1 MYVLPVEP
9 PCPIRSP
16 LRIGRPSPWQ
26 CILGAMSHAMEN
38 KQPAQPP
45 KKRTNTSTAKKKTQ
59 AGRGKGWK
67 LFLTIAIPIAVLI
80 LAIPA
85 VVFAVA
91 YARTD
96 IPTPDQLATP
106 QVTYIYASDS
116 ETQLA
121 RVVPPDGNRIQVSLD
136 EIPQTMQDAIIAAE
150 DREFYTNPGFSIS
163 GYMRAGLGLLT
174 GNESAGG
181 GSTITQQYVKNALV
195 GNERT
200 ISRKLRELVASA
212 KMTREWSKDQIL
224 EAYLNTVYFGRNAY
238 GVASAAQAYF
248 GKNLS
253 TLTQEEAA
261 VLAAAVQR
269 PSVLDPWVNWDEAFD
284 RWNYVMDG
292 MVVIGAMD
300 QNARNNSE
308 YPATIDPEENQSFT
322 IAEGPNGLIEQRVH
336 DELVALGFDDNTINT
351 AGLRVTTTIDPT
363 VQESVVAAARAGME
377 GEMENMRT
385 AVVSLE
391 PDTGAIRGYYG
402 GEDPN
407 GWDYAN
413 APLQTG
419 STFKIFGLTAAIHQG
434 IPLSKMY
441 SSAPVQTGSATVN
454 NADGETC
461 GTCTIQTALKMS
473 LNTSFIRLQRDL
485 KNGADDTAAM
495 AYQLGVSRDM
505 DLQEDNGHS
514 ADGVILGMY
523 PVRPLDMAQG
533 LSTLTNDGIYH
544 KAHFVQRVE
553 NAEGDVLYTAK
564 DDPGERRIEKNTA
577 NAVTAAMLPIAA
589 WSGGNV
595 LAGGRQSA
603 NKTGTVEYPNE
614 YGTKDAW
621 MIGSTPQLATAVWVG
636 TTDNSRLVN
645 SWGASVYGAGIPAT
659 IWRTAMNGALVNADF
674 EQFTIPVNVGYN
686 SAPEAVNTGG
696 GTWNS
701 TSGSSTA
708 TSGANGPDGNGNG
721 NGNGNGGGNAGGN
734 NGGGGGASEP
744 GAAAPAAPDPNTIV
758 IPDEVVQGIE
768 DLLGVG

>member
-1 MYVLPVEP
+1 
-9 PCPIRSP
+9 
-16 LRIGRPSPWQ
+16 
-26 CILGAMSHAMEN
+26 MSHALEN
-38 KQPAQPP
+38 KPAPEP
-45 KKRTNTSTAKKKTQ
+45 KRQRTRTRRSATKGN
-59 AGRGKGWK
+59 GWK
-67 LFLTIAIPIAVLI
+67 LALGIIVPILVL
-80 LAIPA
+80 LLVVPTA
-85 VVFAVA
+85 VFAIA
-91 YARTD
+91 YSRTD
-96 IPTPDQLATP
+96 IPTPDHLTTP
-106 QVTYIYASDS
+106 QMTYIYARDG
-116 ETQLA
+116 ETQIA
-121 RVVPPDGNRIQVSLD
+121 RVVPQDGNRVQVSLD
-136 EIPQTMQDAIIAAE
+136 EIPQTMKDAIIAAE
-150 DREFYTNPGFSIS
+150 DREFYTNPGFSVS
-163 GYMRAGLGLLT
+163 GYLRAGLGLLT

-200 ISRKLRELVASA
+200 INRKLRELVASA

-238 GVASAAQAYF
+238 GVASAAKAYF
-248 GKNLS
+248 DKDLG
-253 TLTQEEAA
+253 TLTAEEAA

-269 PSVLDPWVNWDEAFD
+269 PSVLEPWVNWDEAFD

-308 YPATIDPEENQSFT
+308 YPATIDPAENNSFT
-322 IAEGPNGLIEQRVH
+322 IAEGPNGLIKQRVY
-336 DELVALGFDDNTINT
+336 DELLALGFDENTINT
-351 AGLRVTTTIDPT
+351 AGLRITTTIDPV
-363 VQESVVAAARAGME
+363 VQEGVVTAARNGLQYE
-377 GEMENMRT
+377 SENMRT
-385 AVVSLE
+385 AVVSIE
-391 PDTGAIRGYYG
+391 PQTGAIRGYYG
-402 GEDPN
+402 GEDSN

-419 STFKIFGLTAAIHQG
+419 STFKIFGLTAAVHQG

-441 SSAPVQTGSATVN
+441 SSAPVQTGNATVN

-473 LNTSFIRLQRDL
+473 LNTSFIRMQKDL

-533 LSTLTNDGIYH
+533 LSTLTADGIYH
-544 KAHFVQRVE
+544 KAHFVQRITDA
-553 NAEGDVLYTAK
+553 NGDELYTDAGLK
-564 DDPGERRIEKNTA
+564 GERRIEKNTA
-577 NAVTAAMLPIAA
+577 NAVTASMLPIAA

-595 LAGGRQSA
+595 LNGGRQSA

-645 SWGASVYGAGIPAT
+645 SYGGSVYGAGIPAT
-659 IWRTAMNGALVNADF
+659 IWRTAMNAALVNADY
-674 EQFTIPVNVGYN
+674 EQFNLPVNVGYN
-686 SAPEAVNTGG
+686 SVPETVGDGTETSNSSAPTTSATDDTGTGEATGAG
-696 GTWNS
+696 DGT
-701 TSGSSTA
+701 
-708 TSGANGPDGNGNG
+708 GAG
-721 NGNGNGGGNAGGN
+721 A
-734 NGGGGGASEP
+734 GGGGGAEP
-744 GAAAPAAPDPNTIV
+744 VDPNTIV
-758 IPDEVVQGIE
+758 IPDEVVQDIKE
-768 DLLGVG
+768 FLGVS